1 MTKVRVQDATKE
13 LSIGTGR
20 LLDSVSRSRKQV
32 QDVLQQ
38 LKRLKNDAAQKENE
52 QKELQAREELKRQQE
67 QAAAFVSGCSSEQM
81 AEAVA
86 ASRNSG
92 TFCTP

>member
-38 LKRLKNDAAQKENE
+38 LKRLKNDAAQKEN
-52 QKELQAREELKRQQE
+52 
-67 QAAAFVSGCSSEQM
+67 
-81 AEAVA
+81 
-86 ASRNSG
+86 
-92 TFCTP
+92 